1 MYSKQFLPPANDVEG
16 GNIFCRVCYSVCP
29 TRWSHGTPNEPLLT
43 YSLGNPPH
51 LPPAVTLPTH
61 MGTCLN
67 LFTPPPPYTGHV
79 QNWSFGMRAEGLRL
93 KGLLICLNFNI
104 TWNVRRL
111 SRSHIMYERKTESD
125 PSALNTEQYEL
136 RRVRTSADTA
146 RSASSAEWC
155 KSTIVRNPS

>member
-1 MYSKQFLPPANDVEG
+1 MFSVVSVICLSTGWSHVIPNRPVQTSSLGGTSPPPPQAL
-16 GNIFCRVCYSVCP
+16 P
-29 TRWSHGTPNEPLLT
+29 TRIGA
-43 YSLGNPPH
+43 YS
-51 LPPAVTLPTH
+51 
-61 MGTCLN
+61 N
-67 LFTPPPPYTGHV
+67 LFTCTPAP
-79 QNWSFGMRAEGLRL
+79 GMFKIVHLAVRAVGLRL
-93 KGLLICLNFNI
+93 KGLLARLNFDC

>member
-1 MYSKQFLPPANDVEG
+1 MYSKQFNRQPTRLREG
-16 GNIFCRVCYSVCP
+16 NVFSRVCYSVCP
-29 TRWSHGTPNEPLLT
+29 QGGPMWPQMDLFT
-43 YSLGNPPH
+43 YSLED
-51 LPPAVTLPTH
+51 
-61 MGTCLN
+61 
-67 LFTPPPPYTGHV
+67 PPPPATSNSFPYPHGVLFKHVHLPHTHPKYV
-79 QNWSFGMRAEGLRL
+79 QNWQPGKAGIGLRL
-93 KGLLICLNFNI
+93 KGFLVCLNFDC